1 MQGSL
6 LKFPFSLYQVSLCLS
21 LRDMGL
27 PLMNNILKKK
37 KWQMLLV
44 IVSSWDFEYKVSMH
58 FSC

>member
-27 PLMNNILKKK
+27 PLMHNILKKK
-37 KWQMLLV
+37 KKADV
-44 IVSSWDFEYKVSMH
+44 ISNSILMGF
-58 FSC
+58 